1 MTKASEVMTQ
11 SLATCSPDDT
21 ASDAATIMLNRDIGD
36 VLVVEDGKLC
46 GIVTDRDLA
55 LQTLTNHGDP
65 HLLPVK
71 DIMCQ
76 KLVIGHPN
84 WSMSKVAQTM
94 AKHQVRRLP
103 IVEDGQLRG
112 IISMADLTR
121 QGTRN
126 GVIASSIKAI
136 STPPIAAKT
145 NGRAHIGAMV
155 GLGLA
160 ALTSTALVLLTW
172 NRSGKD
178 LSKQVA
184 DTRLYHS
191 TQQAVESVRDKVD
204 EAASSKAA
212 KNFRQ
217 RMRTN
222 MKELSYQ
229 LPSLQYKPPKRKPAW
244 FQ

>member
-1 MTKASEVMTQ
+1 MTKAYEVMTQ

-21 ASDAATIMLNRDIGD
+21 ASHAASIMLNRDIGD

-65 HLLPVK
+65 HLLPVRE
-71 DIMCQ
+71 IMCD
-76 KLVIGHPN
+76 KLVVGHPN
-84 WSMSKVAQTM
+84 WSMSKIAHTM
-94 AKHQVRRLP
+94 AKHQVRRIP

-112 IISMADLTR
+112 IISMSDLAR
-121 QGTRN
+121 QGARK
-126 GVIASSIKAI
+126 GVVAGSIKAI
-136 STPPIAAKT
+136 STPPAEAKT
-145 NGRAHIGAMV
+145 NGRAHIGALV

-160 ALTSTALVLLTW
+160 ALTSTALVMLTW
-172 NRSGKD
+172 NRSGKE

-191 TQQAVESVRDKVD
+191 TQQAVGTVRDKVD
-204 EAASSKAA
+204 EAASSKTAR
-212 KNFRQ
+212 NFRQ
-217 RMRTN
+217 QMRSN
-222 MKELSYQ
+222 MKQLSYQ
-229 LPSLQYKPPKRKPAW
+229 LPSIQYKPPKRRPAW